1 MAIIDE
7 VLRLEGAAN
16 TIKAKTVSLG
26 LDKDAEDGAGKV
38 SASDTLDVHAR
49 AIDDIP
55 ARTPVNQK
63 LDGSTTSVNLSSGY
77 YGSNSTVNVD
87 TMAAPS
93 VSLSG
98 TTQTISCK
106 DKLMTDDIDIPAA
119 NVYRTGS
126 DVPTSST
133 PGNDGDLYLALAEPE
148 EDDAVFFLKIEQDE
162 DGSDIYSAPDEALE
176 DILFARFTEMRE
188 NDNQEE

>member
-133 PGNDGDLYLALAEPE
+133 PGNDGDLYL
-148 EDDAVFFLKIEQDE
+148 VI
-162 DGSDIYSAPDEALE
+162 
-176 DILFARFTEMRE
+176 
-188 NDNQEE
+188 